1 MLKKMEKEIITYHKE
16 LKDFINAMPDFPDSL
31 VNSTFEYDTGKLIKI
46 LQKKEVFEICKISES
61 EFEAADSIDR
71 ELGKVVTDL
80 LRETDLEQSLKD
92 YLKLEKE
99 IEENFSGNMYM
110 YTKQGALSVKSLYYY
125 KIKNFT
131 KAITFTMECLVL
143 DDYLVQKGIYTL
155 NLRCFE
161 QNKNISRIYFR
172 DQQTELGYELIFNL
186 INYLLNGINKN
197 LFGNIFS
204 HNQYWEKVPMIRETY
219 AYELFT
225 MITEDMIRFNIN
237 SQEFLPDDW
246 YSELDFE
253 VNTPDRQIIYNWIY
267 INKQLRNSNYKDY
280 FDGLLYYFQQPYN
293 QFYDILKIS
302 LLVDLYKLTGDNPDL
317 ARNIVSF
324 IENRLHFNQSL
335 RTFLIKNVF
344 KV

>member
-1 MLKKMEKEIITYHKE
+1 MEKEITTYHKE
-16 LKDFINAMPDFPDSL
+16 LKDFINAMPDFPDSM

-61 EFEAADSIDR
+61 EFEALDRIDR

-80 LRETDLEQSLKD
+80 LRETYPEQSLKD
-92 YLKLEKE
+92 YLRLEKE
-99 IEENFSGNMYM
+99 IEDTFSGNMYM
-110 YTKQGALSVKSLYYY
+110 YAKQGALSVKSLYYY
-125 KIKNFT
+125 KIKDFP
-131 KAITFTMECLVL
+131 KAITFTLECLVL
-143 DDYLVQKGIYTL
+143 NDYLVQQGIYTL

-172 DQQTELGYELIFNL
+172 DQQAEPGYELIFSL
-186 INYLLNGINKN
+186 INYLLNGTNKN

-204 HNQYWEKVPMIRETY
+204 HKQYWEKIPVIRETY

-237 SQEFLPDDW
+237 SREFLPDHW
-246 YSELDFE
+246 YSDLDFE

-302 LLVDLYKLTGDNPDL
+302 LLLDLYKLAGNNPNL
-317 ARNIVSF
+317 TREIVNF
-324 IENRLHFNQSL
+324 IENKLHFNQSV
-335 RTFLIKNVF
+335 RTLVIKNVF